1 MLAIITE
8 KTRDFADFQ
17 QLIYGAVLVIML
29 IVRPD
34 GIIPWRV
41 RNHDLITKRKPK
53 ILERFKPEEDIAEK
67 AQLKAEV

>member
-1 MLAIITE
+1 
-8 KTRDFADFQ
+8 
-17 QLIYGAVLVIML
+17 ML

-53 ILERFKPEEDIAEK
+53 IIEKLGESTDIA
-67 AQLKAEV
+67 AKAELKSEV